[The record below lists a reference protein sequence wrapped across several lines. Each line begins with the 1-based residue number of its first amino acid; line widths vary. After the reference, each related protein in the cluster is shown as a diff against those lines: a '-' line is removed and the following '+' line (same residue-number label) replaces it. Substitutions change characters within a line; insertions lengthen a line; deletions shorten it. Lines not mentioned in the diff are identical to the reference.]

1 MHLAKDLVMVVD
13 NIKMSHTAK
22 EPNQMKY
29 NKMHYFFLYRRLT
42 AY

>member
-1 MHLAKDLVMVVD
+1 MHLAKDLVVVVD
-13 NIKMSHTAK
+13 NIEMSHTAK